1 MTEIQLLATKM
12 VLSNTENQIRLISFG
27 CVSGTDSIVFVSNDS
42 KRKYSS
48 EKFWSCTMQFAWQHH
63 AKQGLTPV
71 LWGKSLRSD
80 CPEQVN

>member
-12 VLSNTENQIRLISFG
+12 VLSNTENQIRLILFG

-48 EKFWSCTMQFAWQHH
+48 EILKVVQCNLLDSIMQNKVWRQYFEV
-63 AKQGLTPV
+63 KLSGLIAQS
-71 LWGKSLRSD
+71 K
-80 CPEQVN
+80 